1 MFLRKIIH
9 LSLDS
14 PNSRNCCSSIYYF
27 LQHAVW
33 YSATCMTS
41 CVHFWTCESR
51 SFRTVILVEGWRYV
65 VSERMLMC
73 LHLRP
78 CMHAPI
84 WDHACTSLECT
95 ASNVPIV
102 SESTSTLF
110 NAPWKSGPLKI
121 WPPNCGSECTNYIQ
135 LISSSYVRT
144 GSKVFSSKSIYYK
157 RTSIIYRGHS
167 LYNNQ
172 RRTNE

>member
-65 VSERMLMC
+65 VSERMLMR

-84 WDHACTSLECT
+84 WDHACTSLKCT

-110 NAPWKSGPLKI
+110 NAPWKSGPLI
-121 WPPNCGSECTNYIQ
+121 AATNVQTMYAHRVKGF
-135 LISSSYVRT
+135 L
-144 GSKVFSSKSIYYK
+144 K
-157 RTSIIYRGHS
+157 
-167 LYNNQ
+167 
-172 RRTNE
+172 